1 MKRWI
6 EKAGV
11 TMSKSFSNDILEC
24 RKSMPATLKT
34 VVLKAGLLS
43 GVLIALFL
51 FLQAAYTPAHAQSN
65 ASQAQAGAPAEEFLT
80 PFQDIV
86 LQGKLQ
92 CSLRRQVVMP
102 FRGVLTSL
110 DLRPGQTV
118 MKGQVLARYKLWPDV
133 AQQLQRQLAAT
144 QIKDMEVAL
153 ANLDKA
159 LIPLEAKRAETES
172 LVKEN
177 MAPPQ
182 SLVQIEKEIQ
192 FQKQSRKTAE
202 ERLQLER
209 RLVAEYKAYVKDLL
223 GGSLNP
229 LAGSEDASITAP
241 IAGQVVS
248 IQSDLRE
255 GLELGAGAPA
265 FIIGV
270 MDPMVIHAQIHE
282 SDIVNVHLGDK
293 AEVTMESVP
302 NRTFEATVSRFS
314 LTPLAP
320 GVADP
325 SYYDIE
331 FTISN
336 SDYVLREG
344 FKGEIVFQPSKTA
357 GSSSPKIVNPL
368 GLEKSGD
375 QPFFWMGG
383 KEETEIWITSPR
395 NGKVV
400 IMGYFSAGPSLPG
413 NPRRRLLLSS
423 PNCHERQLVLPKDG
437 WCRITVPVSA
447 GPNRITLRALDE
459 PTLTQLP
466 GGETRPLR
474 LIGVRGLAVSAVN

>member
-1 MKRWI
+1 VK
-6 EKAGV
+6 EGV
-11 TMSKSFSNDILEC
+11 TMSKSFSNDIPEC
-24 RKSMPATLKT
+24 RKSMPATSKE
-34 VVLKAGLLS
+34 VVLNAGLLS
-43 GVLIALFL
+43 GVLIALLL
-51 FLQAAYTPAHAQSN
+51 FLPAAYAPAHAQSN
-65 ASQAQAGAPAEEFLT
+65 ASQAPAEEVLT

-92 CSLRRQVVMP
+92 CSLRRQVGMP
-102 FRGVLTSL
+102 FRGVITSL

-118 MKGQVLARYKLWPDV
+118 RKGQVLARYKLWPDV
-133 AQQLQRQLAAT
+133 AQQLQRQLAAI

-153 ANLDKA
+153 ASLDRV

-177 MAPPQ
+177 MAPSQ

-192 FQKQSRKTAE
+192 FQKQSRKAAG

-209 RLVAEYKAYVKDLL
+209 QLLVEFKSYVKDLL

-282 SDIVNVHLGDK
+282 SDIVNVHQGDK

-320 GVADP
+320 AVADP

-331 FTISN
+331 FTIPN
-336 SDYVLREG
+336 SDYVLKEG

-357 GSSSPKIVNPL
+357 GSSSPKIVNPF
-368 GLEKSGD
+368 GLEKMGD
-375 QPFFWMGG
+375 QTCFWMGG

-400 IMGYFSAGPSLPG
+400 IMGYFAAGPSLPG

-423 PNCHERQLVLPKDG
+423 PNCHERQLLLPKDG
-437 WCRITVPVSA
+437 WCRITVPVST
-447 GPNRITLRALDE
+447 GSNCITLRALDE
-459 PTLTQLP
+459 PTLTQLSN
-466 GGETRPLR
+466 GDTRPL
-474 LIGVRGLAVSAVN
+474 LIRVRGLAVSAVN

>member
-1 MKRWI
+1 
-6 EKAGV
+6 
-11 TMSKSFSNDILEC
+11 MSKSFSNDILEC
-24 RKSMPATLKT
+24 RKSMPGTSKA
-34 VVLKAGLLS
+34 VVPNAWLFS
-43 GVLIALFL
+43 GVLIALLL
-51 FLQAAYTPAHAQSN
+51 FLSAAYAPAHAQSN
-65 ASQAQAGAPAEEFLT
+65 ASQAQAGAPAEEVLT

-102 FRGVLTSL
+102 FRGVITGL

-118 MKGQVLARYKLWPDV
+118 RKGQVLARYKLWPDI

-144 QIKDMEVAL
+144 QIKDLEVAL

-177 MAPPQ
+177 MAPSQ

-192 FQKQSRKTAE
+192 FQKQSRKAAG

-209 RLVAEYKAYVKDLL
+209 QLLVEFKAYVKDLL

-229 LAGSEDASITAP
+229 VAGSEDASITAP

-270 MDPMVIHAQIHE
+270 MDPVVIHAQIHE
-282 SDIVNVHLGDK
+282 SDIVNVHQGDK

-320 GVADP
+320 AVADP

-331 FTISN
+331 FTIPN
-336 SDYVLREG
+336 SDYVLKEG

-357 GSSSPKIVNPL
+357 GSSSPKIVNPF
-368 GLEKSGD
+368 GLEKMGD
-375 QPFFWMGG
+375 QTCFWMGG
-383 KEETEIWITSPR
+383 KEETEIWITSPE

-400 IMGYFSAGPSLPG
+400 ITGYFSAGPGLPG
-413 NPRRRLLLSS
+413 NPRRRLLLSA
-423 PNCHERQLVLPKDG
+423 PNSHERQLVLPKEG
-437 WCRITVPVSA
+437 WCRITVPVST
-447 GPNRITLRALDE
+447 GSNRITLRALDE
-459 PTLTQLP
+459 PTLTQLSN
-466 GGETRPLR
+466 GDTSPL
-474 LIGVRGLAVSAVN
+474 LIRVRGLAVSAVN